1 MADEFAKFAGIFPIA
16 RAAEGTAPINTLE
29 EFAQAELAV
38 EEALRG
44 NAALLAERLGT
55 GKALPIECVVAA
67 AILKGEL
74 RKPAHRPADPG
85 TSGKNYLLALAVN
98 ELMREGE
105 TEKAAVSKVAQA
117 AQTSISTVCKATVAW
132 PWSVAPWKKRPE
144 RRRPRAKNK

>member
-1 MADEFAKFAGIFPIA
+1 MADEFAKFAGIFPIE
-16 RAAEGTAPINTLE
+16 RAEPAAGAAPIITLE

-44 NAALLAERLGT
+44 SVALLAERLGA

-85 TSGKNYLLALAVN
+85 TSGKTWRLAFAVN
-98 ELMREGE
+98 ELMQEGE
-105 TEKAAVSKVAQA
+105 PEKSAISKVAQA
-117 AQTSISTVCKATVAW
+117 TGASISAVYKATEAW
-132 PWSVAPWKKRPE
+132 PWSVAPWK
-144 RRRPRAKNK
+144 